1 MKPVAA
7 AFAVIANAACGVSA
21 TAQEFGRAV
30 SFDGTNDQIRS
41 NSNFDCNQLTVEAWV
56 LVRSFAPIG
65 WGGLAAWGRDAD
77 ASWECDL
84 HSNGAVYF
92 KINWN
97 KANQR
102 NTSSIGMHVANQWS
116 HVAITYDGS
125 DARLYSNGHLVRSET
140 LGKPISS
147 GGSGAWLTLG
157 NNFPGADE
165 FSNAS
170 FDDVRIWSIVR
181 TENEIRCDMRSKLSG
196 SEPGLLAYY
205 DFDEASG
212 QIVADRSVNHRDAF
226 LGYGPSA
233 DSGDPVRLEST
244 VPASCFDLSS
254 PVPQLLSLCP
264 SGSTE
269 IAVAA
274 SACDLIAYRWQHEV
288 APDTW
293 LDAVDGS
300 WVYSGGTIT
309 ASNVTTDR
317 LQLAL
322 NTTPGAVP
330 VRFRCVV
337 TSSCGSVTSDPAT
350 LVPCQSDLTCDNVVD
365 DDDFIV
371 FAAAYNVLDCT
382 DPAMALGCPAD
393 LNGDGFVDDS
403 DFVLFVTAYNE
414 LGCL

>member
-1 MKPVAA
+1 MAITFALPAA
-7 AFAVIANAACGVSA
+7 NGAAQG
-21 TAQEFGRAV
+21 FGRAL
-30 SFDGTNDQIRS
+30 SFDGNNDQVRS

-77 ASWECDL
+77 ASWEVDL

-102 NTSSIGMHVANQWS
+102 NTSSIGMYVANQWS

-170 FDDVRIWSIVR
+170 FDEVRIWNIAR
-181 TENEIRCDMRSKLSG
+181 TENEILCDMRSTLSG

-205 DFDEASG
+205 DFDEVSG
-212 QIVADRSVNHRDAF
+212 QIVPDRSVNHRDAF
-226 LGYGPSA
+226 LGYGSSA
-233 DSGDPVRLEST
+233 DSGDPVRVDST
-244 VPASCFDLSS
+244 VPSSCFDLSS
-254 PVPQLLSLCP
+254 PAPQLQSVCP
-264 SGSTE
+264 SGSAE
-269 IAVAA
+269 IAVVAR
-274 SACDLIAYRWQHEV
+274 ACEAIAYQWQYE
-288 APDTW
+288 PIPGTW
-293 LDAVDGS
+293 LDAADGPTFID
-300 WVYSGGTIT
+300 GGTIT
-309 ASNVTTDR
+309 LSSVHSDR
-317 LQLAL
+317 LQLSL
-322 NTTPGAVP
+322 NTTPNTP
-330 VRFRCVV
+330 LIRFRCIV
-337 TSSCGSVTSDPAT
+337 TNSCGSTTSEPAT
-350 LVPCQSDLTCDNVVD
+350 LVPCPPDLTCDNVVD
-365 DDDFIV
+365 DADFVV
-371 FAAAYNVLDCT
+371 FVAAYNVLDCA
-382 DPAMALGCPAD
+382 DPAMAAGCPAD
-393 LNGDGFVDDS
+393 LNGDGLLDDS
-403 DFVLFVTAYNE
+403 DFVEFVAAYNA